1 MIASTSRKIKG
12 GSALHRAHPPYLIPA
27 QQSPVRLAQSL
38 ERTAVLFERDA
49 ELTLDRL
56 LRRVED
62 RLHRLEE
69 LAALGSDLEEVRA
82 AVRLVWYAFDEPP
95 ALQALHPSAERRLRD
110 PGLGLEVLR
119 RDRPVDLDQLQR
131 SNMRKRIAGANEL
144 SLEHLACKGVG
155 DGELEED
162 RPR

>member
-27 QQSPVRLAQSL
+27 QQSPIRLAQSL
-38 ERTAVLFERDA
+38 ERTAVLVERDA

-69 LAALGSDLEEVRA
+69 LAAIGRDLEKVRP
-82 AVRLVWYAFDEPP
+82 AVGLVRYALDEP
-95 ALQALHPSAERRLRD
+95 RRC
-110 PGLGLEVLR
+110 
-119 RDRPVDLDQLQR
+119 RP
-131 SNMRKRIAGANEL
+131 
-144 SLEHLACKGVG
+144 CT
-155 DGELEED
+155 
-162 RPR
+162 RPRSVVFAIPVSASRSFGVIGPWISISFSVPTCVNG